1 MKKIIG
7 YLAFILIAG
16 TSCSSSE
23 GPVVEISTRHGNI
36 RVLLYNSTPL
46 HRDNFLKLAE
56 EGYYDSTLFHRVI
69 PGFMIQG
76 GDPDS
81 KTAGPGQRLGMGGPG
96 YKIDAEIGAPH
107 IRGALAAARD
117 GNPAKR
123 SSGSQFYIVSGR
135 PVADEELDAI
145 EKKKGITYNDAQRQL
160 YKELGGAPMLDQDY
174 TVFGEVISGME
185 VVDAIV
191 QEPRDR
197 ADRPSQDV
205 RMGIRVVKK

>member
-1 MKKIIG
+1 MKGVFWFWVLVVMIV
-7 YLAFILIAG
+7 
-16 TSCSSSE
+16 TSCQQSSD
-23 GPVVEISTRHGNI
+23 PVVLISTRHGDI
-36 RVLLYNSTPL
+36 KVMLYNSTPL
-46 HRDNFLKLAE
+46 HRDNFIELAE
-56 EGYYDSTLFHRVI
+56 QGFYDSTLFHRVI

-81 KTAGPGQRLGMGGPG
+81 RMAAPGQRLGMGGPG

-135 PVADEELDAI
+135 GVTDRDLDAL
-145 EKKKGITYNDAQRQL
+145 EQQKGIQYNDAQRQL

-191 QEPRDR
+191 QESRDR
-197 ADRPSQDV
+197 SDRPVEDV
-205 RMGIRVVKK
+205 RMQMQVLKK